1 VAERRIVIYGENVL
15 REVSEAVDEINQQV
29 KDLVSDL
36 VDTLKKAKGLGLS
49 AVQIGVLKRVFILDL
64 SAVDLTESLRV
75 FINPEIVKSSGEIEM
90 EEGCLS
96 FPGIYQK
103 IVRPAEVT
111 VKATDLEGREFVLE
125 TKGLAARAVLHEYDH
140 LEGKLFIDRMTP
152 LTRTLLKGRL
162 RKLARSSYAAP
173 PPPA

>member
-1 VAERRIVIYGENVL
+1 MSERRIVIYGEAVL

-29 KDLVSDL
+29 KDLVSDM

-49 AVQIGVLKRVFILDL
+49 AVQIGVLKRVFVIDL
-64 SAVDLTESLRV
+64 AVVDLTETLRV
-75 FINPEIVKSSGEIEM
+75 FINPEILEKSGEAEM

-103 IVRPAEVT
+103 IVRPAVVK

-125 TKGLAARAVLHEYDH
+125 AKGMAARAILHECDH
-140 LEGKLFIDRMTP
+140 LEGKLYIDRMTP

-162 RKLARSSYAAP
+162 RKLAKSSCAA
-173 PPPA
+173 